1 MFLGLLDP
9 DQDLLVRKKRLVP
22 GFYSTYMRY
31 LSMYGTYVSE
41 PRNKTQNV
49 ESNVAD
55 PDPNHAPVPSIIN
68 QKY

>member
-41 PRNKTQNV
+41 PRNKIPNV
-49 ESNVAD
+49 ESSVAD
-55 PDPNHAPVPSIIN
+55 PDSNPALGPYFIK
-68 QKY
+68 QK